1 MSSVLMIRADFKGFM
16 SVGRG
21 VKSEISDY
29 DASGKASINAIASLA
44 ERT

>member
-1 MSSVLMIRADFKGFM
+1 MSSGLMVRAGVNGFR
-16 SVGRG
+16 SVRG
-21 VKSEISDY
+21 EVKSEISDY